1 MVQTARSRTKPFS
14 TTCAEPHSSYTLRAK
29 RGRFRSRLV
38 FIIRSMD
45 TKPKCI
51 IITGR
56 AGSGKTTLARK
67 LGERL
72 WMPVI
77 SRDEI
82 KEGYVNT
89 YGIKHDQLPP
99 DTNGLVTDFFFAIV
113 NQYLA
118 GKISVV
124 VEAAFQH
131 GVWKPRLPKIIE
143 LALPWFVLC
152 SADDSVAARRHLERG
167 LANPNREFYHGD
179 KRVAHYRE
187 TGEILSPEPYAAPK
201 FDVPTIQVSTDG
213 EYVPSLDEIVK
224 RIQSS
229 GP

>member
-1 MVQTARSRTKPFS
+1 MNQ
-14 TTCAEPHSSYTLRAK
+14 
-29 RGRFRSRLV
+29 
-38 FIIRSMD
+38 
-45 TKPKCI
+45 KPKCI
-51 IITGR
+51 IVTGR

-72 WMPVI
+72 WIPVI

-89 YGIKHDQLPP
+89 YGVKHDQLLP
-99 DTNGLVTDFFFAIV
+99 DTNRVVTEFFFAIV

-131 GVWKPRLPKIIE
+131 GVWESRLPKILE
-143 LALPWFVLC
+143 LASPWIVLC
-152 SADDSVAARRHLERG
+152 VVDDEIAARRHLERG
-167 LANPNREFYHGD
+167 LENPKREFYHGD
-179 KRVAHYRE
+179 KRVTHYRN
-187 TGEILSPEPYAAPK
+187 TGEILAPEPYAVPT
-201 FDVPTIQVSTDG
+201 FDVPTIEVSTEG

-224 RIQSS
+224 QIH
-229 GP
+229 